1 MRGAI
6 VVRADGSQYHVFNV
20 APPGL
25 QPGASNSP
33 NSTYR
38 LQSLPVSLILH
49 LIFLLHLILNLFIS

>member
-20 APPGL
+20 APPGI
-25 QPGASNSP
+25 QTATSNAP

-38 LQSLPVSLILH
+38 LQSIPVS
-49 LIFLLHLILNLFIS
+49 FPLNITNFMAFF

>member
-38 LQSLPVSLILH
+38 LSSLPVS
-49 LIFLLHLILNLFIS
+49 